1 MNSKLSDTT
10 TGQED
15 PKGGLLLLYALVLG
29 LFCLFVV
36 RFWYLQVLRG
46 DYYTAKSRENRL
58 RESSIYAPRGL
69 IRERGGDILVSN
81 EPAYALGLVREE
93 CVNVEKTLKQ
103 VSAWT
108 GTDYDRMMDIYKRG
122 KRKLKPFEPIILSQD
137 IPFEV
142 LAQIEAN
149 SLRWPGL
156 EIITRRGRHY
166 KQGVLMAHVLGYV
179 AEANEEEMD
188 KDPGLAMGDTVGKQ
202 GLEYVLEKRLRGVKG
217 VRQVEVDATGRPM
230 GETVIQPARPGEDVT
245 LSIDLKAQQLG
256 MEMLK
261 DKTGA
266 VVAMDADT
274 GQLVALVSSPSF
286 DSNAFAAGLS
296 TEEWKKLRDDE
307 AHPLQNRAIQSV
319 YPPGSVFKLVMAGAA
334 LAEGIVNPKETV
346 LCTGEITYGTHV
358 FRCWK
363 KGGHGSVNMHDAL
376 VQSCDVYFYRMG
388 EKLGVDRI
396 SRFAKLSGFGGLT
409 GIDLPHEKAGII
421 PSREWKLK
429 RFGERWTGGE
439 NLNLAIGQG
448 YTVVSPLQVARFV
461 AALVNGGKMLKP
473 SLLAGE
479 PPLLKGQIPLA
490 PEKLAIIRQAMID
503 TVETPQGTAK
513 RIAIPGATLGAK
525 TGTAQVVRL
534 TDKLKEM
541 KEEQIPYK
549 FRDHAWMAA
558 FGEKGNKRYSVVA
571 MVEHGLHGASGA
583 GPVVKA
589 MFDYLFDGKW
599 PSGVLATERHDQGR
613 EGD

>member
-1 MNSKLSDTT
+1 MNRLSDTPG
-10 TGQED
+10 GQD
-15 PKGGLLLLYALVLG
+15 PKGGLLLLYGLVLG

-36 RFWYLQVLRG
+36 RFWYLQVLKG
-46 DYYTAKSRENRL
+46 DYYATKSRENRL
-58 RESSIYAPRGL
+58 RQSSIYAPRGL
-69 IRERGGDILVSN
+69 IRDRGGDILISN

-93 CVNVEKTLKQ
+93 CNNVEETLRQ
-103 VSAWT
+103 VARWT
-108 GTDYDRMMDIYKRG
+108 GTEYERMAEIFKRG
-122 KRKLKPFEPIILSQD
+122 KRKLKPFESIILTQD
-137 IPFEV
+137 ISFEL

-149 SLRWPGL
+149 NLRWPGL

-166 KQGVLMAHVLGYV
+166 KQGTLMAHILGYV
-179 AEANEEEMD
+179 AEANEEEME
-188 KDPGLAMGDTVGKQ
+188 KDPELAMGDSVGKQ
-202 GLEYVLEKRLRGVKG
+202 GLEFVLEKRLRGVKG
-217 VRQVEVDATGRPM
+217 VRQVEVDATGRPL
-230 GETVIQPARPGEDVT
+230 GETVLQTSRPGEDIT
-245 LSIDLKAQQLG
+245 LSIDLNTQRLG

-266 VVAMDADT
+266 VVVMEADT
-274 GQLVALVSSPSF
+274 GRLVALVSSPSF

-296 TEEWKKLRDDE
+296 GEEWKKLRDDPT
-307 AHPLQNRAIQSV
+307 HPMQNRAIQSV
-319 YPPGSVFKLVMAGAA
+319 YPPGSVFKLIMAGAG
-334 LAEGIVNPKETV
+334 LAEGMIAPRDTV

-363 KGGHGSVNMHDAL
+363 KGGHGTMNMHDAL
-376 VQSCDVYFYRMG
+376 VQSCDVYFYRLG

-396 SRFAKLSGFGGLT
+396 SRYAKQVGFGGLT
-409 GIDLPHEKAGII
+409 GISLPHEKAGII
-421 PSREWKLK
+421 PTREWKLR

-448 YTVVSPLQVARFV
+448 YTAVSPLQVARFM
-461 AALVNGGKMLKP
+461 AAMINGGRLLKP
-473 SLLAGE
+473 LLLADD
-479 PPLLKGQIPLA
+479 PPVVQSRIPLT
-490 PEKLAIIRQAMID
+490 PEKAAFIRQAMID

-541 KEEQIPYK
+541 KEDQIPYK

-558 FGEKGNKRYSVVA
+558 FGEKGDRRYTVVA

-589 MFDYLFDGKW
+589 MFEYLFDGKW
-599 PSGVLATERHDQGR
+599 PSGAAATDPALA
-613 EGD
+613 GDHGGD